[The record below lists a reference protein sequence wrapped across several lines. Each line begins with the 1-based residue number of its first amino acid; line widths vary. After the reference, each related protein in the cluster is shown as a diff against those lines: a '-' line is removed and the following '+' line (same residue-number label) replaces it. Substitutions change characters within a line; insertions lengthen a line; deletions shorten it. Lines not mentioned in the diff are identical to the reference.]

1 MTTQNSIPNEV
12 ITLTKEGE
20 FYKGLTIAGSLSSF
34 GKFCGFMQ
42 ELETEHKKF
51 CINICSNGG
60 GLHEGLAF
68 AGRIACSPS
77 HITTIAYGLVAS
89 SATLPYIVGKHRLI
103 SRFGYLMLHEA
114 SIETDGGL
122 KSTADFVKHVEELDE
137 QYFKWLAKYSNRPF
151 SYWKKRVTAGRE
163 IYLNADECIELG
175 LADEI
180 I

>member
-1 MTTQNSIPNEV
+1 MVTQSSIPNEV

-20 FYKGLTIAGSLSSF
+20 FYKGLTISGELGSF

-42 ELETEHKKF
+42 ELETMHNKF
-51 CINICSNGG
+51 CINICSTGG
-60 GLHEGLAF
+60 GLHDGLAF

-103 SRFGYLMLHEA
+103 SRFAYLMLHEA
-114 SIETDGGL
+114 SVDTDGSL
-122 KSTADFVKHVEELDE
+122 KATSDFIKHVEGVDE
-137 QYFKWLAKYSNRPF
+137 QYLKWLAKYSNKPYG
-151 SYWKKRVTAGRE
+151 YWKKLVIPGRE